1 MNELWLSTLE
11 FLGLAW
17 WIEVTTE
24 APNCTYYF
32 GPYISAS
39 EAQAAE
45 TGFVEDLEQEGVRS
59 IRAEVKRCKPAQ
71 LTIFDE
77 REAKSASVTPVFSGQ
92 I

>member
-1 MNELWLSTLE
+1 MNELWLSVLE

-45 TGFVEDLEQEGVRS
+45 AGFVEDLEQEGARS
-59 IRAEVKRCKPAQ
+59 IRAAIKRCRPEQ

-77 REAKSASVTPVFSGQ
+77 REAKSAAVKPIFSGQ
-92 I
+92 T